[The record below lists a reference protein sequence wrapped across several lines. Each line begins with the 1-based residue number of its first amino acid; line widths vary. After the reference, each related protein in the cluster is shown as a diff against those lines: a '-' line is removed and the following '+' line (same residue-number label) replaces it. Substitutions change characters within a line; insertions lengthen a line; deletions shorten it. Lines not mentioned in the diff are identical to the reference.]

1 MMSMIYKE
9 FSEGFAKDISALEKL
24 CKEHET
30 DNITINAKI
39 NGETKEIWI
48 WFRDEKKDNR

>member
-1 MMSMIYKE
+1 MSMVNYE

-30 DNITINAKI
+30 DNISINGKI
-39 NGETKEIWI
+39 NGEAKEIWV
-48 WFRDEKKDNR
+48 WFRDEKTN